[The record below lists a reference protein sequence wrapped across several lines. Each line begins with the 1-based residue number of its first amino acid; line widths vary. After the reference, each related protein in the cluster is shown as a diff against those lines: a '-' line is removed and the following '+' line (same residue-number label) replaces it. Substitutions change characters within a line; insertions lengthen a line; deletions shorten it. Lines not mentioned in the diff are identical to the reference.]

1 MIEDDAE
8 VLDWGH
14 EDDKQT
20 AQHGPED
27 VEDAVSLGGDEDDMQ
42 DCYPYQATEQEV
54 AAQPPI
60 LIRRL
65 MASENRMA
73 RSSWGAT
80 SQSGFAPPATFS
92 VCRQAHSCTS
102 PEPALSV
109 APVHPSP
116 AQASTLASSMIQR
129 EPRTNDLGMPVSG
142 SNHDAL
148 PSDWE
153 LRQAR
158 SGGGEQYYNTKTHES
173 TWTQPVSGK
182 SSPAKDKERGVSRGR
197 EGVSPSRRVILPE
210 RRMRHKESKRAAHD
224 LVRRSTLSSCYDSWW
239 CWWHG
244 AERQT
249 RRSDSPLASASCVRR
264 LVRSAISTSVARAAS
279 HTVVVPTCSLGL
291 PKRGAVWAFAQR
303 ANTSEGAG
311 ARLGRRTT
319 WQPFVSHFDELG
331 PSASPQSCP
340 WSAGPH
346 GLRRLSSKRILDRIA
361 TGRPWLHPTSH

>member
-1 MIEDDAE
+1 M
-8 VLDWGH
+8 LDWGH

-27 VEDAVSLGGDEDDMQ
+27 AEDAVSLGGDEDDMQ
-42 DCYPYQATEQEV
+42 DCYSYQATEQEV
-54 AAQPPI
+54 AAQPPNSYSTSHGKRESYGSKQ
-60 LIRRL
+60 LAAPPRNPDLPHLRR
-65 MASENRMA
+65 
-73 RSSWGAT
+73 
-80 SQSGFAPPATFS
+80 SQSAGKLTHALPPK
-92 VCRQAHSCTS
+92 
-102 PEPALSV
+102 PALSV

-158 SGGGEQYYNTKTHES
+158 SGGGEQYYYNTKTHES